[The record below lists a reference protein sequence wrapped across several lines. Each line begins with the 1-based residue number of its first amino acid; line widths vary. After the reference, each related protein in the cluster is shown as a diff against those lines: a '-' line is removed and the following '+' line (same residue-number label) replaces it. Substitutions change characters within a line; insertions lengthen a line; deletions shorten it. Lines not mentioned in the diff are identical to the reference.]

1 LLHAVRPSP
10 IATDKIEAIEAVAAR
25 RPIVFN
31 VMRFPY
37 SGANVPL
44 ATDVRNSG
52 FEVPILV
59 IDPAAVMP
67 ATSSRWD

>member
-1 LLHAVRPSP
+1 
-10 IATDKIEAIEAVAAR
+10 
-25 RPIVFN
+25 
-31 VMRFPY
+31 MRFPY